1 MVDEEEQLIKE
12 LLEFASYS
20 IGNWVSST
28 LLLIQELEGAQA
40 FLSWQQDKASI
51 SS

>member
-1 MVDEEEQLIKE
+1 MVDDDDQLIKE
-12 LLEFASYS
+12 LLKFISCS
-20 IGNWVSST
+20 IENWVSST
-28 LLLIQELEGAQA
+28 LLFKQELEGTQA